1 MITTKSQREI
11 ETMRHA
17 GKITSMALCA
27 VGKEIKP
34 GVSTAQLDAVAEK
47 VIRNEGA
54 VPSFKGYGGFPASI
68 CTSVNQQLVHGIPSK
83 AVILKEGDIISIDC
97 GACYK
102 GYHGDSAWTFA
113 VGEVS
118 ENALKLM
125 QVTKESLFVGLK
137 QVKAGNRLG
146 DVSHAIGEYVESFGF
161 SVPVDYTGHGI
172 GTELHEDPAIPN
184 FGQAGRGVLLKEG
197 MTLAIEPMVHAGKPQ
212 TRVLEDDWTVV
223 TKDASLSAHYE
234 HTVLVTKDGY
244 EILTLDQDVKEE
256 DSIYG

>member
-1 MITTKSQREI
+1 MITTKSLREI

-17 GKITSMALCA
+17 GKITSMALAA
-27 VGKEIKP
+27 VGAAIRP
-34 GVSTAQLDAVAEK
+34 GVSTKQLDAIAEK
-47 VIRNEGA
+47 TIRSMQA
-54 VPSFKGYGGFPASI
+54 TPSFKGYGGFPASI
-68 CTSVNQQLVHGIPSK
+68 CTSINDRLVHGIPDNT
-83 AVILKEGDIISIDC
+83 ILKEGDIISIDC

-118 ENALKLM
+118 EEAKHLM
-125 QVTKESLFVGLK
+125 KVTKESLFVGLK

-146 DVSHAIGEYVESFGF
+146 DVCHAIGEYVENHGC
-161 SVPVDYTGHGI
+161 SVPLDYTGHGI
-172 GTELHEDPAIPN
+172 GMELHEEPAIPN

-212 TRVLEDDWTVV
+212 TRVLQDDWTVV
-223 TKDASLSAHYE
+223 TKDGSLAAHYE

-244 EILTLDQDVKEE
+244 EILTIDHDVKEE

>member
-1 MITTKSQREI
+1 MITTKSPREI

-17 GKITSMALCA
+17 GKITSMALAA
-27 VGKEIKP
+27 VAAAIKP
-34 GVSTAQLDAVAEK
+34 GVSTKQLDAIAEK
-47 VIRNEGA
+47 TIRSMGA
-54 VPSFKGYGGFPASI
+54 TPSFKGYGGFPGSI
-68 CTSVNQQLVHGIPSK
+68 CTSINDQLVHGIPSN
-83 AVILKEGDIISIDC
+83 VILKEGDIISIDC

-118 ENALKLM
+118 EEAKNLM
-125 QVTKESLFVGLK
+125 KITKESLFEGLK

-146 DVSHAIGEYVESFGF
+146 DVCHAIGAYVESHGC

-172 GTELHEDPAIPN
+172 GTQLHEEPAIPN
-184 FGQAGRGVLLKEG
+184 FGQAGRGILLKEG

-212 TRVLEDDWTVV
+212 TRVLQDDWTVV
-223 TKDASLSAHYE
+223 TKDGSLAAHYE

-244 EILTLDQDVKEE
+244 EILTIDHDIKEE